1 MHLVSGRTT
10 KRPEDPGIEVFRE
23 STGSEKQKGTG
34 NDSPANRR
42 NGFKTEKKMII
53 TNEMKFSSL
62 LVTSTPHT
70 MNKELLT

>member
-23 STGSEKQKGTG
+23 STGREKQKETG

-42 NGFKTEKKMII
+42 KGFKTE
-53 TNEMKFSSL
+53 ER
-62 LVTSTPHT
+62 
-70 MNKELLT
+70 